1 MEVWSSQINTYRKVP
16 LQVNFFDDD
25 IFLAFY
31 ESSLST
37 LLTMVPELID
47 VVLNIKYETTYSTCM

>member
-1 MEVWSSQINTYRKVP
+1 MEFWSSQINTYRKVP
-16 LQVNFFDDD
+16 LQVNFLDDD

-37 LLTMVPELID
+37 LLTIRP
-47 VVLNIKYETTYSTCM
+47 